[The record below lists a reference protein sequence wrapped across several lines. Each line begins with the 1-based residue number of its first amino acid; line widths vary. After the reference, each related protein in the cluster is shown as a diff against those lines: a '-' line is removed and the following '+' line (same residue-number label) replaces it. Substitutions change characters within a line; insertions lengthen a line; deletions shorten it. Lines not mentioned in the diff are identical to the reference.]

1 MSNADF
7 DASVKMVQAKNG
19 VKIFSIPMQLFPIL
33 QGYVYLIVDDEND
46 TKRYILIDSGSGMPD
61 AFAQLE
67 AGVTRIGEKLGRKL
81 DLTSLDLILITHGH
95 IDHFGGCAR
104 LRERTSVPI
113 MIHELDVRNLTN
125 YEERLTVVSRRLEG
139 FLIEAGVGE
148 ERVQN
153 YLELYHLTKSLG
165 KSVSGII
172 PLRTEED
179 VIERMKVLHVPG
191 HCAGHVVFKI
201 DNVLFSGDMVL
212 GHISPHQSPERL
224 TLYTGLGHYLESLSR
239 LEQWAQDVDL
249 ILGGHG
255 PVIHDLGKR
264 VGEIRQIHQERLEK
278 VLEICH
284 QPHTI
289 YEVSK
294 QLFGEVHGYNV
305 LLAIEEAG
313 AHVEYLYSRGF
324 LGIDNL
330 DEIKDNHVATAIR
343 YRQI

>member
-1 MSNADF
+1 
-7 DASVKMVQAKNG
+7 
-19 VKIFSIPMQLFPIL
+19 
-33 QGYVYLIVDDEND
+33 
-46 TKRYILIDSGSGMPD
+46 
-61 AFAQLE
+61 
-67 AGVTRIGEKLGRKL
+67 
-81 DLTSLDLILITHGH
+81 
-95 IDHFGGCAR
+95 
-104 LRERTSVPI
+104 
-113 MIHELDVRNLTN
+113 
-125 YEERLTVVSRRLEG
+125 
-139 FLIEAGVGE
+139 
-148 ERVQN
+148 
-153 YLELYHLTKSLG
+153 
-165 KSVSGII
+165 
-172 PLRTEED
+172 
-179 VIERMKVLHVPG
+179 
-191 HCAGHVVFKI
+191 
-201 DNVLFSGDMVL
+201 MVL

-278 VLEICH
+278 VLEICN
-284 QPHTI
+284 QPQTI

-324 LGIDNL
+324 LGIENL
-330 DEIKDNHVATAIR
+330 DEIKNNHAATAIQ